1 MNCVLQLRNNIDWT
15 QGNMSRELQ
24 RGLHKKMTV
33 WECHFPYCIFGNL
46 NAFTFFLFF
55 DVLKENSTCA
65 SASRS
70 VLSVNGMLCAAVVQ
84 RSHGNCPLSFLG
96 GPEASGSHILGVE
109 CNSQKR
115 ERGGKK

>member
-1 MNCVLQLRNNIDWT
+1 
-15 QGNMSRELQ
+15 
-24 RGLHKKMTV
+24 MTV
-33 WECHFPYCIFGNL
+33 WECHFLIFGNM
-46 NAFTFFLFF
+46 NAFRFLLF

-115 ERGGKK
+115 EKGGKK